1 LGTSSSH
8 GPGGGLTIARL
19 GYFSSSSD
27 GGLSDLFD
35 LHKGDTAAPDSLR
48 PFGDTNVGF
57 DISIKG
63 DYTDLKFYVARDIG
77 TNNWLG
83 CNGITSEKHAIAWL
97 KWGP

>member
-1 LGTSSSH
+1 M
-8 GPGGGLTIARL
+8 
-19 GYFSSSSD
+19 
-27 GGLSDLFD
+27 FD

-48 PFGDTNVGF
+48 PFDDTNVGF

-63 DYTDLKFYVARDIG
+63 NYNDLKFYVARDTG

-97 KWGP
+97 KWGLSCCLLAGCGAFLDERLSSTEPTWPRTVKRL